1 MEDYAWSTKVT
12 TFLVVMNCK
21 EGILAG
27 GSGGAKCYL
36 LEWILF
42 WRSRKAAVA
51 AFFPH
56 SP

>member
-1 MEDYAWSTKVT
+1 MHGRLKSPP
-12 TFLVVMNCK
+12 FLVVMNCK

-36 LEWILF
+36 LKWILF